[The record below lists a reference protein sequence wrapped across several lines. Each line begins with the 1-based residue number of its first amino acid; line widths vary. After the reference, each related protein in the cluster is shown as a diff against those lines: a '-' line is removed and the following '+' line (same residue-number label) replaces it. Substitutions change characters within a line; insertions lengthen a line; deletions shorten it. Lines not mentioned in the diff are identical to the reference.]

1 MATTPTHDW
10 PTPDNTDRVADGASA
25 IRSLGDAIDA
35 TVPIIYTETASVGTI
50 VATGNETVTVT
61 FPGGLFATPPTV
73 NITPTTNFPAA
84 ASASVSD
91 ITAADCVVV
100 ITNLRTAGSIT
111 GGYCLMAVL

>member
-1 MATTPTHDW
+1 MATTPKFGW

-25 IRSLGDAIDA
+25 MRALGDAIDT
-35 TVPIIYTETASVGTI
+35 TVPIIYTTTDSVGTI

-61 FPGGLFATPPTV
+61 FPGGLFTSPPVV
-73 NITPTTNFPAA
+73 NITPTTNIPAA

-91 ITAADCVVV
+91 ITAVDCVVV